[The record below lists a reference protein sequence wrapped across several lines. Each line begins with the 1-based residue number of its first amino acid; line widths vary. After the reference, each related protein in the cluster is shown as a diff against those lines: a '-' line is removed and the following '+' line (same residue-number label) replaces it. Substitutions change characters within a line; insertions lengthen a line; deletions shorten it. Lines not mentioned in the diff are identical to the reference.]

1 MNRTTRSYHYAAS
14 FLLCV
19 FVTAALAGETSLRR
33 YQLPDNSNIQFNVPA
48 SWKDEVRRPPKNLPI
63 TIRFGPQTG
72 GSFEVLVTPLW
83 PRKSQAPPASAEKI
97 RDVTQEAARRV
108 KPQVIEKT
116 IPIKELKGPAVSGYY
131 FSVTDRA
138 PKKGEYKFMTQGII
152 RIGEMLTTFTVLTN
166 EGRESVV
173 PEVLAMLKDARHN
186 KAT

>member
-1 MNRTTRSYHYAAS
+1 MNQTARSYYYIAS

-33 YQLPDNSNIQFNVPA
+33 YQLPDNSNIQFNVPVA
-48 SWKDEVRRPPKNLPI
+48 WKDEVRRPPKNLPI

-72 GSFEVLVTPLW
+72 GSFEVLLTPLW
-83 PRKSQAPPASAEKI
+83 PRKSQAPQASAEKM
-97 RDVTQEAARRV
+97 RDLTHEAASKV
-108 KPQVIEKT
+108 KPKVVEKT
-116 IPIKELKGPAVSGYY
+116 IPIKELKGPAGSGYY

-138 PKKGEYKFMTQGII
+138 PKKGEYKFMTQGMI
-152 RIGEMLTTFTVLTN
+152 RIGEVLTTFTIFTN

-173 PEVLAMLKDARHN
+173 PEVLAMLKDARHG